1 MRIFFLNQI
10 NILRFMGNNIFSGIK
25 NTTKSF
31 VSGICELPTF
41 IKNQIQ
47 RVKNEFITLREKL
60 RNVADS
66 NMKLGIYHL
75 RSGNYRDAIFR
86 FKLVEKYLDPNNK
99 LAYYW
104 LGWIYFLKQ
113 DYKNSIINLI
123 KAKNEDD
130 VNLLQFVK
138 SIDNVQ
144 YVPAQIHALY
154 RDIRASNFIDK
165 FQSDTHDISR
175 TLVLELN
182 EAITSLP
189 EEYNILE
196 LGSNVGLLGYE
207 ISKRMQES
215 FYLTATEV
223 SAEMIDLQTTF
234 YPNQELYD
242 KVLQIP
248 VDEYLLKTKQKYD
261 VICSLDGFAF
271 TSDFKTIFQNVFSV
285 LNDGGYFAFAV
296 RSSQNN
302 NFSEKLLE
310 FSYNNTQLFNALKES
325 GFEVLS
331 SKEFNLEIK
340 NNYSIFVCKK

>member
-1 MRIFFLNQI
+1 MRIFSLNQI
-10 NILRFMGNNIFSGIK
+10 NILRFMGKNIFSRIK
-25 NTTKSF
+25 NTTKSLLS
-31 VSGICELPTF
+31 VICDLPTF

-47 RVKNEFITLREKL
+47 RVKNEFATLREKL

-104 LGWIYFLKQ
+104 LGWVYFLKQ

-123 KAKNEDD
+123 KAGNEDD

-144 YVPAQIHALY
+144 YVPAPIHALY

-165 FQSDTHDISR
+165 VQSDTYDIPK
-175 TLVLELN
+175 TLILELN
-182 EAITSLP
+182 DAITSLP

-207 ISKRMQES
+207 ISKRMQEA

-234 YPNQELYD
+234 YPDQELYD

-285 LNDGGYFAFAV
+285 LNAGGYFAFAV

-302 NFSEKLLE
+302 NFSKKLLE
-310 FSYNNTQLFNALKES
+310 FSYNNTQLLNALKES
-325 GFEVLS
+325 RFEVIS

>member
-1 MRIFFLNQI
+1 MRTFSLNQI
-10 NILRFMGNNIFSGIK
+10 NIFGFMGNNIFAGIK

-31 VSGICELPTF
+31 LCAICRLPIF

-47 RVKNEFITLREKL
+47 RLKNEFVALREKL
-60 RNVADS
+60 KNVSDS
-66 NMKLGIYHL
+66 NMKLGIFHL

-99 LAYYW
+99 LACYW
-104 LGWIYFLKQ
+104 LGWVYFLKQ

-123 KAKNEDD
+123 KARDEDE

-144 YVPAQIHALY
+144 YVPVQIYALY
-154 RDIRASNFIDK
+154 RDIKASNFVDK
-165 FQSDTHDISR
+165 IASDTYDIPK

-189 EEYNILE
+189 EEYYILE
-196 LGSNVGLLGYE
+196 LGSNVGILGYE
-207 ISKRMQES
+207 INKRMQEK
-215 FYLTATEV
+215 FYLTSTEV
-223 SAEMIDLQTTF
+223 SSEMIDLQTSF
-234 YPNQELYD
+234 YPDQELYD
-242 KVLQIP
+242 KVLQVP

-261 VICSLDGFAF
+261 IICSLDGFAF
-271 TSDFKTIFQNVFSV
+271 TSDLKAIFQNVFSV
-285 LNDGGYFAFAV
+285 LNQDGYFAFAV
-296 RSSQNN
+296 RSTQKNS
-302 NFSEKLLE
+302 FSSALLE
-310 FSYNNTQLFNALKES
+310 FSYDNKQVI
-325 GFEVLS
+325 GFLREIGFKVLS

>member
-1 MRIFFLNQI
+1 MRVFSLNQI
-10 NILRFMGNNIFSGIK
+10 NILRFMGNNIFSAIK

-31 VSGICELPTF
+31 VSVICGLPTF

-47 RVKNEFITLREKL
+47 RLKNEFVSLREKL
-60 RNVADS
+60 KNVADS

-99 LAYYW
+99 LACYW
-104 LGWIYFLKQ
+104 LGWVYFLKQ
-113 DYKNSIINLI
+113 DYKNSIIHLI
-123 KAKNEDD
+123 KAGSEDD
-130 VNLLQFVK
+130 INLLQFVK

-165 FQSDTHDISR
+165 IRSDTYDIPKM
-175 TLVLELN
+175 LVLELN
-182 EAITSLP
+182 EVITSLP

-223 SAEMIDLQTTF
+223 SAEMIDLQTAS
-234 YPNQELYD
+234 YPDQEIYD
-242 KVLQIP
+242 KVLQMP

-271 TSDFKTIFQNVFSV
+271 TLDVKTIFQNVFSL

-296 RSSQNN
+296 RNSKNN
-302 NFSEKLLE
+302 NFSNKLLE
-310 FSYNNTQLFNALKES
+310 FSYNNTQLFNSLRAT